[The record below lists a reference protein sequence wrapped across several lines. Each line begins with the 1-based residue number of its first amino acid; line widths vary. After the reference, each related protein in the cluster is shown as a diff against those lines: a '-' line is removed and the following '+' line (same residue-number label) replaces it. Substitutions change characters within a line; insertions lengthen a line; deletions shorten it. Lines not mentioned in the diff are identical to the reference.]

1 MTPRLPRLARVGVT
15 TVHIAASLGWLAL
28 VMAVVVHPAWQ
39 VSVAVL
45 VPTVA
50 LSVGTGLVLALGTPY
65 GLVRYWW
72 ILAKLCASVALV
84 VAGSAVLAAGGH
96 WSGTWVAVARWAG
109 AVVLSALVL
118 LSVAKPRARTP
129 WGYPSTGRHAKGREI
144 RAIES

>member
-1 MTPRLPRLARVGVT
+1 MSPSLSRLTRVGVT
-15 TVHIAASLGWLAL
+15 TAHIAASLGWLAL
-28 VMAVVVHPAWQ
+28 VVVVVVHPAWR

-50 LSVGTGLVLALGTPY
+50 LSLGTGLVLALGTPY

-84 VAGSAVLAAGGH
+84 VAGSAALATGAH
-96 WSGTWVAVARWAG
+96 WSGTPLVVARWVLV
-109 AVVLSALVL
+109 VVLFALVC

-129 WGYPSTGRHAKGREI
+129 WGAPPTGRHHRSKVVP
-144 RAIES
+144 